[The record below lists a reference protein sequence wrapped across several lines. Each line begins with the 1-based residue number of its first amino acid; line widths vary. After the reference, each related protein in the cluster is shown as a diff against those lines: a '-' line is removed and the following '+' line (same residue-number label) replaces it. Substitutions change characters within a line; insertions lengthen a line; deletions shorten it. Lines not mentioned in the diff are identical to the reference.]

1 VGEVAAG
8 QPRQQHAKEQR
19 QQSEREEGACSTDSG
34 LGEVV
39 LSVRISLLSFM
50 HFYCGFL
57 RDQLVYHGFARIS
70 PTNEAQNFRCTL
82 ALAQH

>member
-34 LGEVV
+34 IGERGR
-39 LSVRISLLSFM
+39 SI
-50 HFYCGFL
+50 CK
-57 RDQLVYHGFARIS
+57 D
-70 PTNEAQNFRCTL
+70 
-82 ALAQH
+82 